1 MSCDGEMPRRAF
13 GHLLDADG
21 CHEEDED
28 TLTVDVTAAASGNTL
43 CTVTLTEREP
53 VQNLKARIAESLNVP
68 VSDQTLLLP
77 NGQRVNA
84 KRRLR
89 SVLRSAGRS
98 ASVALV
104 VS

>member
-1 MSCDGEMPRRAF
+1 MPRRAF
-13 GHLLDADG
+13 GHLLDVDG
-21 CHEEDED
+21 CHEEDEG
-28 TLTVDVTAAASGNTL
+28 TLTVDVMAAASGDTL
-43 CTVTLTEREP
+43 CTVTLKEREP
-53 VQNLKARIAESLNVP
+53 VQNLKTRIAESLNNVP

-77 NGQRVNA
+77 NGQRVGA